1 MNKKLDNY
9 SRVKKLLFFA
19 KETFLS
25 DKGMEIMPSLESVE
39 VFRKELTII
48 DKMVDELID
57 DLYRKS
63 KD

>member
-9 SRVKKLLFFA
+9 KRVKRLLYFA

-25 DKGMEIMPSLESVE
+25 DKGMEIMPSLENAE

-57 DLYRKS
+57 ELYRKS

>member
-9 SRVKKLLFFA
+9 KRVKRLLYFA

-25 DKGMEIMPSLESVE
+25 DKGMEILPSLESAE